1 VNGQGI
7 DRRMRISDDNELT
20 WLILAWNVL

>member
-20 WLILAWNVL
+20 WLIMAWNVL